1 MTGFDYAIIAILA
14 VSVLLG
20 AWRGMVSEVLSLGSW
35 IVAFLVAREWGEQV
49 GTQLLAPYLTVTF
62 WQIAG
67 GWILLFIASILVV
80 SIFRAL
86 LRKTLHAIGL
96 GFFDR
101 TLGMVFGAARGVLL
115 ILLLVA
121 IGGMTKLPEES
132 WWRQARFAPLTAQGV
147 SLIKPWLPNDL
158 AKHIAY
164 ADALSQ
170 VAPQLAPQLVP
181 QLTPQASQPVFQQ
194 APKNPISR

>member
-1 MTGFDYAIIAILA
+1 MTGFDYAVIAILA
-14 VSVLLG
+14 ASVLLG
-20 AWRGMVSEVLSLGSW
+20 AWRGMVSEVMSLGAW
-35 IVAFLVAREWGEQV
+35 AIAFLVAREWGEQV

-67 GWILLFIASILVV
+67 GWILLFVASILAV

-86 LRKTLHAIGL
+86 IRKTIHAIGL

-101 TLGMVFGAARGVLL
+101 TLGMAFGAARGALL

-121 IGGMTKLPEES
+121 IGGMTHLPEEP
-132 WWRQARFAPLTAQGV
+132 WWQQARLAPLTEQGV
-147 SLIKPWLPNDL
+147 NIIKPWLPDDL

-164 ADALSQ
+164 ADTITQMAPQ
-170 VAPQLAPQLVP
+170 FAPQLL
-181 QLTPQASQPVFQQ
+181 LI
-194 APKNPISR
+194 K

>member
-1 MTGFDYAIIAILA
+1 MA
-14 VSVLLG
+14 
-20 AWRGMVSEVLSLGSW
+20 
-35 IVAFLVAREWGEQV
+35 
-49 GTQLLAPYLTVTF
+49 
-62 WQIAG
+62 
-67 GWILLFIASILVV
+67 
-80 SIFRAL
+80 
-86 LRKTLHAIGL
+86 
-96 GFFDR
+96 
-101 TLGMVFGAARGVLL
+101 FGAARGVLL

-170 VAPQLAPQLVP
+170 MAPQLAPQLVP
-181 QLTPQASQPVFQQ
+181 QLAPQTVSQPAPQL
-194 APKNPISR
+194 APKNPISK

>member
-1 MTGFDYAIIAILA
+1 MTGFDYAIIAILTA
-14 VSVLLG
+14 SVLLG
-20 AWRGMVSEVLSLGSW
+20 AWRGMVSEVMSLASW
-35 IVAFLVAREWGEQV
+35 IVAFLVARQWGEQV
-49 GTQLLAPYLTVTF
+49 GVQLLAPYLTVSF

-67 GWILLFIASILVV
+67 GWILVFIATILAL

-101 TLGMVFGAARGVLL
+101 TLGMVFGAARGVL
-115 ILLLVA
+115 IVLLLVA

-132 WWRQARFAPLTAQGV
+132 WWRQARLAPLAERGV
-147 SLIKPWLPNDL
+147 VIIKPWLPADL

-170 VAPQLAPQLVP
+170 IAPQIAPQLAPQLVP
-181 QLTPQASQPVFQQ
+181 QLAPQL
-194 APKNPISR
+194 APKNSTTK

>member
-14 VSVLLG
+14 ASVLLG
-20 AWRGMVSEVLSLGSW
+20 AWRGMVSEVLSLASW
-35 IVAFLVAREWGEQV
+35 VVAFLVAREWGEQV

-67 GWILLFIASILVV
+67 GWILLFIATILAVSIL
-80 SIFRAL
+80 RAL

-101 TLGMVFGAARGVLL
+101 MLGMVFGAARGILL

-132 WWRQARFAPLTAQGV
+132 WWRQARFAPLAEQGV
-147 SLIKPWLPNDL
+147 VFIKPWLPSDP

-170 VAPQLAPQLVP
+170 MAPQLAPQLVP
-181 QLTPQASQPVFQQ
+181 QIVPQLAPQLTPQNPVS
-194 APKNPISR
+194 K

>member
-1 MTGFDYAIIAILA
+1 MTGFDYVVLAILGA
-14 VSVLLG
+14 SLLLG
-20 AWRGMVSEVLSLGSW
+20 AWRGMVSEVMSLASW
-35 IVAFLVAREWGEQV
+35 IVAFLVARQWGEQV

-67 GWILLFIASILVV
+67 GWILLFVATILAA
-80 SIFRAL
+80 SIFRTL

-101 TLGMVFGAARGVLL
+101 TLGLVFGAARGLLL
-115 ILLLVA
+115 ILLLA
-121 IGGMTKLPEES
+121 ALGGMTKLPEES
-132 WWRQARFAPLTAQGV
+132 WWRQARFAPLVEQGV
-147 SLIKPWLPNDL
+147 AYIKPWLPDDL

-181 QLTPQASQPVFQQ
+181 VLVPQNPV
-194 APKNPISR
+194 SR

>member
-14 VSVLLG
+14 ASVLLG
-20 AWRGMVSEVLSLGSW
+20 AWRGMVSEVMSLGSW

-49 GTQLLAPYLTVTF
+49 GVQLLAPYLTMTF

-67 GWILLFIASILVV
+67 GWVLVFVATILAV
-80 SIFRAL
+80 SIFRVLA
-86 LRKTLHAIGL
+86 RKTLHAIGL

-101 TLGMVFGAARGVLL
+101 TLGMVFGAVRGVLL

-121 IGGMTKLPEES
+121 IGGMTRMPEEP
-132 WWRQARFAPLTAQGV
+132 WWRQARLAPLAEQGV
-147 SLIKPWLPNDL
+147 TYIKPWLPDDL

-164 ADALSQ
+164 ADSLSQ
-170 VAPQLAPQLVP
+170 MAPLLAPQL
-181 QLTPQASQPVFQQ
+181 LLI
-194 APKNPISR
+194 K